1 MLCSDIAGHRIARH
15 EARLP
20 ESPAWSGP
28 SPPPD
33 SLAHSG
39 ADTQCHW
46 IELIFLL
53 AQRTDFC
60 ISKAVSLALFAN
72 MARHNTEV
80 LAEAWL
86 FFPLLTSGYYP
97 CPSEQSRNQLA
108 GVSR

>member
-72 MARHNTEV
+72 MARHNTKV

-86 FFPLLTSGYYP
+86 FSP
-97 CPSEQSRNQLA
+97 C
-108 GVSR
+108 